1 MKRLLALFAVVL
13 LMFGSLAMVGC
24 DTPEEIDDFEEP
36 VEEEEL

>member
-1 MKRLLALFAVVL
+1 MKRLLTLFAVVL

-24 DTPEEIDDFEEP
+24 DTPEDFEEP

>member
-1 MKRLLALFAVVL
+1 MKKILTLFAVVL

-24 DTPEEIDDFEEP
+24 EEPADMEEP

>member
-1 MKRLLALFAVVL
+1 MKKILTLFAVML

-24 DTPEEIDDFEEP
+24 EEPAELDEP